1 MRVGSVSPPHHTG
14 GGSPL
19 LQLWY
24 DPGRASEPQRNFP
37 PLTTSE
43 AFTQIPT
50 LKGQCDWGYRL
61 TLTRLVIDALR
72 YLMAISTTTASFDR
86 VSCLNKDPHVARV
99 DDFKN
104 CKKSD
109 IITRDKTVEGFI
121 LHWFICSLSEVKS
134 TIKNVWSHLAGMC
147 SEG

>member
-1 MRVGSVSPPHHTG
+1 MVSYGFFG
-14 GGSPL
+14 G
-19 LQLWY
+19 
-24 DPGRASEPQRNFP
+24 E
-37 PLTTSE
+37 
-43 AFTQIPT
+43 
-50 LKGQCDWGYRL
+50 WGFRL
-61 TLTRLVIDALR
+61 TLIRLVIDALR

-109 IITRDKTVEGFI
+109 RITSDKTAEGFI
-121 LHWFICSLSEVKS
+121 FHGFICSVSEVKS
-134 TIKNVWSHLAGMC
+134 TIKKMSSSHLAGMC

>member
-1 MRVGSVSPPHHTG
+1 MRVGSVSPPSHRRWLAAALIRPWTCIG
-14 GGSPL
+14 ATAKLS
-19 LQLWY
+19 
-24 DPGRASEPQRNFP
+24 

-43 AFTQIPT
+43 AFTQIPALT
-50 LKGQCDWGYRL
+50 GQCEWGYRL
-61 TLTRLVIDALR
+61 TLTRLIIDALR

-109 IITRDKTVEGFI
+109 KITRDKTAEGFI

-134 TIKNVWSHLAGMC
+134 TIKLLSSHLAGMC